1 MLTVWT
7 PLSCHG
13 CRCAGSLNRAAPYTV
28 LPALASDSA
37 NGPATQPVTPVTKI
51 LRPVIAAIL
60 ISLPQLIGIGV
71 RAKYGVLKWACPQM
85 SG

>member
-1 MLTVWT
+1 M
-7 PLSCHG
+7 
-13 CRCAGSLNRAAPYTV
+13 

-60 ISLPQLIGIGV
+60 ILLPQLIGVGV
-71 RAKYGVLKWACPQM
+71 CTKDGVLKWACPQM
-85 SG
+85 SS